1 MSRVVLLFFVLLFG
15 GTPAYGEYPAT
26 LEPSDFPSL
35 VSSIRISTAVDFCGE
50 PVPLDNPEIR
60 ERLEKELLLSLWN
73 RPQVILW
80 VKRSN
85 RYFPHIEAML
95 KKNQV
100 PDDLKY
106 VAIIESALR
115 PHVGSRKGA
124 IGFWQFM
131 KHTGR
136 KYGLIVNNDLD
147 QRRNLFTSTSAAI
160 RYFKDLYA
168 MLGSWTLSAAAFNM
182 GEEGLKSEVLAQR
195 TNTYYQLYLPLETQR
210 YVFRILAAKLIL
222 SDPEKYGFRLTKNDL
237 YPPLEF
243 DRLQLECSQQTPIFI
258 VAKAAMASFKE
269 IKDLNPEIRGHYLSQ
284 GSHSILI
291 PKGSA
296 KGFQSRYNKF
306 TKQWQAKRKQQVYT
320 VKEGDNLS
328 TIADRFNVPLPLL
341 VIWNRLNLN
350 KPIHPG
356 DRLIINLNQA
366 QQPRNSQNS
375 QTPYSPLLL
384 PSPKGPAK

>member
-1 MSRVVLLFFVLLFG
+1 MLKAVLLFFVVFFG
-15 GTPAYGEYPAT
+15 GTPARGEPQAT
-26 LEPSDFPSL
+26 LQPSDFPSL
-35 VSSIRISTAVDFCGE
+35 VSSVRIAAPVDFCGE
-50 PVPLDNPEIR
+50 PVPLDNREIR

-80 VKRSN
+80 IKRSN
-85 RYFPHIEAML
+85 RFFPHIEKML
-95 KKNQV
+95 KKTQV

-131 KHTGR
+131 KYTGR
-136 KYGLIVNNDLD
+136 KYGLIVNNNLD

-168 MLGSWTLSAAAFNM
+168 MLGSWTLSAAAYNM
-182 GEEGLKSEVLAQR
+182 GEGGLQSEVLAQR
-195 TNTYYQLYLPLETQR
+195 TNQYYQLYLPLETPR

-243 DRLQLECSQQTPIFI
+243 DRTQLECSQLTPILI
-258 VAKAAMASFKE
+258 VAEAAKASFKV
-269 IKDLNPEIRGHYLSQ
+269 IKDLNPEIRGHYISK

-306 TKQWQAKRKQQVYT
+306 LKQWLAKNKQHVYV

-328 TIADRFNVPLPLL
+328 AIADRFNVPLPLL
-341 VIWNRLNLN
+341 IILNRLDLN

-356 DRLIINLNQA
+356 DHLIINLD
-366 QQPRNSQNS
+366 
-375 QTPYSPLLL
+375 
-384 PSPKGPAK
+384 